1 MTSGRSSE
9 GMGAVPG
16 GGEGGEGF
24 EVAPGVRFS
33 DKLWSRL
40 GGKALEIEKQ
50 RRRDRMGDTSVVP
63 DNPTAIFDP
72 GFRSDAAWRQ
82 RCDPVLGAPRGA
94 MRGARGRGSRS
105 GVRYAGCGALRRG
118 H

>member
-1 MTSGRSSE
+1 MSEARPPRAERRLGGAAGAGVNRMAPGRSE
-9 GMGAVPG
+9 GASAVPG

-24 EVAPGVRFS
+24 EIAPGVRFS

-63 DNPTAIFDP
+63 DSPTAIFDP
-72 GFRSDAAWRQ
+72 NFRNDATWRQ
-82 RCDPVLGAPRGA
+82 R
-94 MRGARGRGSRS
+94 
-105 GVRYAGCGALRRG
+105 
-118 H
+118 